1 MTELMLQNALK
12 NVYIAGSTATMVMC
26 PAPQKIKISGFTGNS
41 QKYSV
46 NMNNPKQL
54 TNAIDIYVGDFGQVD
69 IVPSR
74 YMPANTVYVIDP
86 QHIKMAYLQ
95 ETKQEAL
102 AKTGLSE
109 RSMISCEYGLQVD
122 AEEALAVIADVND

>member
-1 MTELMLQNALK
+1 
-12 NVYIAGSTATMVMC
+12 
-26 PAPQKIKISGFTGNS
+26 
-41 QKYSV
+41 
-46 NMNNPKQL
+46 
-54 TNAIDIYVGDFGQVD
+54 
-69 IVPSR
+69 
-74 YMPANTVYVIDP
+74 MPAKTIYVIDP

-122 AEEALAVIADVND
+122 AEEALAVIADVNDS